1 MTTTTKGTIKS
12 KISFEKISVTK
23 GAAKS
28 DVKEKKQQLLFAT
41 TGNISSH
48 LYEKSWDICYIDTVQ
63 KDQWNTFPVFK
74 VEHQYMNKENWKI

>member
-12 KISFEKISVTK
+12 KISFEKLSVTK

-48 LYEKSWDICYIDTVQ
+48 LYEKKLRYLLRRHSS
-63 KDQWNTFPVFK
+63 KGSMKHFPCF
-74 VEHQYMNKENWKI
+74 